1 MFTNLLPS
9 EFLCSTT
16 DVRQWA
22 VENSVYHHVWFTASS
37 MPDKLK
43 DNSGSFSMRALLW
56 GLLVSKTSASTCFF
70 QILRKE
76 GVWPPRL
83 FSSTRLFMQYHIAS
97 QNVWN
102 KWPFFTTVCAFDTA
116 IVQTLYEFVRIFFKT
131 KRQRGDNEI
140 RHRKRCTTSTP
151 CYPTVTITLRVVRR
165 EKKRFITHLLTWLL
179 TRHNVFERVI
189 HLGPTLCWSAF
200 FLFYSFFF

>member
-83 FSSTRLFMQYHIAS
+83 FSSTRLYLC
-97 QNVWN
+97 N
-102 KWPFFTTVCAFDTA
+102 TTLQVKMSEINDLFSL
-116 IVQTLYEFVRIFFKT
+116 QFV
-131 KRQRGDNEI
+131 
-140 RHRKRCTTSTP
+140 
-151 CYPTVTITLRVVRR
+151 
-165 EKKRFITHLLTWLL
+165 LLTQQLYRHYMNLL
-179 TRHNVFERVI
+179 
-189 HLGPTLCWSAF
+189 GF
-200 FLFYSFFF
+200 FSKQSDREETMK

>member
-83 FSSTRLFMQYHIAS
+83 FSSTRLYLCNTTLQVKIS
-97 QNVWN
+97 EINDL
-102 KWPFFTTVCAFDTA
+102 FFTTICAFDTA

-165 EKKRFITHLLTWLL
+165 EKKRFITHLLT
-179 TRHNVFERVI
+179 
-189 HLGPTLCWSAF
+189 
-200 FLFYSFFF
+200 